1 MTVFLAQHYVAGG
14 TGTRYAFDGWS
25 NGEMSNRTTLLLNGP
40 ESVNAVWSKQYYLT
54 GLAPYGSTSGS
65 GWYNANSIASIS
77 LSTLV
82 VPVNSTSRLAF
93 LGWSNGGLTPNATAV
108 VSEPTTVNA
117 LFGRQYLVT
126 LAPEDSNGQNIT
138 SVGYYG
144 ISGQRSN
151 SSAVFVFANRTYNV
165 EYIYYKNVS
174 IETNYQFSADSPQVI
189 AFKTPTY
196 NVAIQTQ
203 SVFGTPVNASLN
215 ITFKNGTNIG
225 LYSGERGSLSFDDVP
240 YGYVS
245 GYADYLGFKESIN
258 LNNGAS
264 SYLTFFTASVVIYIV
279 LGIALIVG
287 ISVVVAYYEKRREGR
302 RAVRSKPG
310 RRAGGR

>member
-1 MTVFLAQHYVAGG
+1 M
-14 TGTRYAFDGWS
+14 
-25 NGEMSNRTTLLLNGP
+25 
-40 ESVNAVWSKQYYLT
+40 
-54 GLAPYGSTSGS
+54 
-65 GWYNANSIASIS
+65 
-77 LSTLV
+77 
-82 VPVNSTSRLAF
+82 NSTSRLAF